1 MSHVAGVTAA
11 RSEET
16 SMGMAQAVVLLRW
29 VLIVATSYLVVFS
42 RPLGQ
47 GPTGPALFVA
57 AYFASNVILTE
68 LLPRFRSHY
77 AFDVCVVLLDTV
89 MVSIGLTLIGSGQS
103 EFYVVF
109 FLVLF
114 LSALTERLG
123 LVVTAAALMS
133 VAHLYTE
140 SRIVG
145 MDRLMDPGYL
155 LRVPFLFV
163 VALFFGNLVQDAR
176 GRERQAGAARERA
189 QQMETLSGISH
200 DLKNP
205 LGVIQS
211 LATLL
216 LEGDAGRLNDKQTD
230 LVRRIHAS
238 TRHVITFALNIIDA
252 ARIDAGRL
260 VLQRTPV
267 DLGDLIEDAL
277 LLARSACELKGLTLQ
292 SEVEPG
298 MPMAYF
304 DLGQMERVVS
314 NVVGNAIKFTP
325 TGGRVTLSV
334 RRAGDQLVL
343 SVEDTG
349 PGIAAKELPTIFEQ
363 YRRRNNHADGS
374 GLGLFIVKAIVE
386 AHGGSVA
393 IDSTVGRGTT
403 VTVQLPFQP
412 SGQRMA
418 TASPRSPARRRWW
431 WLSRNG
437 IDAASAQVSAA
448 ARTPSRN

>member
-1 MSHVAGVTAA
+1 
-11 RSEET
+11 
-16 SMGMAQAVVLLRW
+16 MGMAQAVVLLRW
-29 VLIVATSYLVVFS
+29 VLIIATSYLVVFS

-77 AFDVCVVLLDTV
+77 AFDVCVVLLDTF
-89 MVSIGLTLIGSGQS
+89 MVSLGLTLIGSGQS

-133 VAHLYTE
+133 IAHLYTE
-140 SRIVG
+140 SRVVG
-145 MDRLMDPGYL
+145 MNRLMDPGYL

-176 GRERQAGAARERA
+176 TRERQARAARERA
-189 QQMETLSGISH
+189 HQMETLSGISH

-267 DLGDLIEDAL
+267 DLRDLIEDTL

-292 SEVEPG
+292 SSVEPD
-298 MPMAYF
+298 MPMAHL
-304 DLGQMERVVS
+304 DLGQMERVIS

-325 TGGRVTLSV
+325 TGGHVTLSV
-334 RRAGDQLVL
+334 RRAGEQLAL

-349 PGIAAKELPTIFEQ
+349 PGIAANELPTIFEQ
-363 YRRRNNHADGS
+363 YRRRRNGADGS

-403 VTVQLPFQP
+403 VTVQLPFLA
-412 SGQRMA
+412 SGQR
-418 TASPRSPARRRWW
+418 TAPDSPLSPARRRWW
-431 WLSRNG
+431 PSRNG
-437 IDAASAQVSAA
+437 INAASAQVSMAV
-448 ARTPSRN
+448 RTPSRN

>member
-1 MSHVAGVTAA
+1 MSMV
-11 RSEET
+11 
-16 SMGMAQAVVLLRW
+16 QAVVLLRW
-29 VLIVATSYLVVFS
+29 VLIIATSYLVVFS

-47 GPTGPALFVA
+47 GPVGASLFVA
-57 AYFASNVILTE
+57 AYFASNVVLAE

-77 AFDVCVVLLDTV
+77 AFDVCVVLLDTF
-89 MVSIGLTLIGSGQS
+89 MVCVGLALIGAGGS

-133 VAHLYTE
+133 LAHLYTE
-140 SRIVG
+140 SQRVG
-145 MDRLMDPGYL
+145 VDRLMDPAYL

-176 GRERQAGAARERA
+176 RRERTARVARERA
-189 QQMETLSGISH
+189 RQMETLSGISH

-216 LEGDAGRLNDKQTD
+216 LEGDAGQLTEKQTD

-267 DLGDLIEDAL
+267 NVEDLIEDAL
-277 LLARSACELKGLTLQ
+277 LLARSACDLKGLTLQ
-292 SEVEPG
+292 SWMEPG
-298 MPMAYF
+298 LPVVYV
-304 DLGQMERVVS
+304 DIGQMERVIS
-314 NVVGNAIKFTP
+314 NIVGNAIKFTP
-325 TGGRVTLSV
+325 TGGQVTLSV
-334 RRAGDQLVL
+334 RRSGDQMVL
-343 SVEDTG
+343 AVQDTG
-349 PGIAAKELPTIFEQ
+349 SGIAAKEVPMIFEQ
-363 YRRRNNHADGS
+363 YRRRSNRPDGS

-386 AHGGSVA
+386 AHGGAVA
-393 IDSTVGRGTT
+393 IDSVVGHGTT
-403 VTVQLPFQP
+403 VTVHMPFVP
-412 SGQRMA
+412 SPQA
-418 TASPRSPARRRWW
+418 PAAAASPRSSVRRWW
-431 WLSRNG
+431 PFRNG
-437 IDAASAQVSAA
+437 TNAASGRLSAI
-448 ARTPSRN
+448 ARTPSRT

>member
-1 MSHVAGVTAA
+1 MS
-11 RSEET
+11 
-16 SMGMAQAVVLLRW
+16 MAQAVLLLRW
-29 VLIVATSYLVVFS
+29 VLIIATSYLVVFS
-42 RPLGQ
+42 RPAGQ
-47 GPTGPALFVA
+47 GPTHAALFVA
-57 AYFASNVILTE
+57 AYFASNVVLTE

-77 AFDVCVVLLDTV
+77 VFDVSVVLLDTV
-89 MVSIGLTLIGSGQS
+89 MVSIGLSMIGTGQS

-140 SRIVG
+140 SQLIG
-145 MDRLMDPGYL
+145 MNRLMDPAYL

-176 GRERQAGAARERA
+176 GRERRDRAAREHARR
-189 QQMETLSGISH
+189 METLSGISH

-216 LEGDAGRLNDKQTD
+216 LEGDAGLLNDKQTD

-260 VLQRTPV
+260 VLHRTPV
-267 DLGDLIEDAL
+267 NARDLVEDAL
-277 LLARSACELKGLTLQ
+277 LLARSACDLKGLTLEW
-292 SEVEPG
+292 SVESD
-298 MPMAYF
+298 MPPAQI
-304 DLGQMERVVS
+304 DLGQMERVIS
-314 NVVGNAIKFTP
+314 NLVGNAIKFTP
-325 TGGRVTLSV
+325 TGGKVSLSV
-334 RRAGDQLVL
+334 RRSADQIVMA
-343 SVEDTG
+343 VQDTG
-349 PGIAAKELPTIFEQ
+349 VGISAKDLPTIFEQ
-363 YRRRNNHADGS
+363 YRRRNNHSDGS

-386 AHGGSVA
+386 AHGGSVV
-393 IDSTVGRGTT
+393 IDSHTGQGTT
-403 VTVQLPFQP
+403 VTVRLPFAPAESALTVETSRQQP
-412 SGQRMA
+412 STTQ
-418 TASPRSPARRRWW
+418 WW
-431 WLSRNG
+431 RPLRNG
-437 IDAASAQVSAA
+437 SKAAPSPVSVPV
-448 ARTPSRN
+448 RTPSHS

>member
-1 MSHVAGVTAA
+1 MS
-11 RSEET
+11 
-16 SMGMAQAVVLLRW
+16 MAQAVVLLRW

-47 GPTGPALFVA
+47 GPVGPALFVA

-77 AFDVCVVLLDTV
+77 AFDICVVLLDTF
-89 MVSIGLTLIGSGQS
+89 MVSVGLALLGSGQS

-133 VAHLYTE
+133 IAHLYTE
-140 SRIVG
+140 SRVVG
-145 MDRLMDPGYL
+145 IERLMDPAYL

-176 GRERQAGAARERA
+176 ARERQTRVARERA

-205 LGVIQS
+205 LGIIQS

-260 VLQRTPV
+260 VLHRTPV
-267 DLGDLIEDAL
+267 DLRDLIEDAL
-277 LLARSACELKGLTLQ
+277 LLARSACDLKGLTLQ
-292 SEVEPG
+292 SWVEPDL
-298 MPMAYF
+298 PMAHI
-304 DLGQMERVVS
+304 DLGQMERVIS

-325 TGGRVTLSV
+325 PGGQVTLLVQRS
-334 RRAGDQLVL
+334 GDQLVL

-349 PGIAAKELPTIFEQ
+349 PGIATKELPTIFEQ
-363 YRRRNNHADGS
+363 YRRRSNLGDGS

-386 AHGGSVA
+386 AHGGSVT

-403 VTVQLPFQP
+403 VSAQLPFLP
-412 SGQRMA
+412 SVWQTA
-418 TASPRSPARRRWW
+418 TAAPRSSARRRWW
-431 WLSRNG
+431 PSRNG
-437 IDAASAQVSAA
+437 INAASAQVPVAM
-448 ARTPSRN
+448 RTPSRS